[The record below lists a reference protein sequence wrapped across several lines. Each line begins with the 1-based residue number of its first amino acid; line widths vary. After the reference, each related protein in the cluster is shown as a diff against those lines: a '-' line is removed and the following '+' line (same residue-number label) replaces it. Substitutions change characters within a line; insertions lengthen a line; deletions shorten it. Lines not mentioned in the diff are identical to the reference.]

1 MVAAILDILVSS
13 CTTKT
18 QACIGEQLL
27 NDYSCRDYFPLF
39 HLSNWHNIHVY
50 KLYTGLCNYW
60 KCTSSWTS
68 SMGCEN
74 KSFLNIFLK
83 KLYAKLYL
91 MATVLYAN
99 FCRESNVIRSNPM
112 VAVLPHYN
120 SRSYTIIFTSLKK
133 KFSVNQKVTQNVN
146 IHVYSKFA
154 INPFLIIK
162 PFK

>member
-1 MVAAILDILVSS
+1 MLHVLVNCFPWQQPFWIFLSVAVLLKHKLALV
-13 CTTKT
+13 
-18 QACIGEQLL
+18 
-27 NDYSCRDYFPLF
+27 NNYSMT
-39 HLSNWHNIHVY
+39 IHVEIISHY
-50 KLYTGLCNYW
+50 FIYLIDTTYMYINFIQDCVII
-60 KCTSSWTS
+60 
-68 SMGCEN
+68 EN